1 MCKNLELFTRKVF
14 STSKPDFSHQLHRG
28 EKEADVK
35 VYQTSNLH
43 YYSKKNVQQDKLNAY
58 TPPKNSEKFL
68 IQCRQFKETYNWSI
82 KICWQIAHSIPCWP
96 ITFIFLTTFSVPSVE
111 SIYDLQGSTLQLLI
125 NNIFAGSYIM
135 INNWISSC
143 YSLTY
148 KITFK
153 TLQICSYYL
162 AKTYSSRCQFGEF

>member
-58 TPPKNSEKFL
+58 TPPKTSELGDIRNFL
-68 IQCRQFKETYNWSI
+68 YNVATL
-82 KICWQIAHSIPCWP
+82 KRH
-96 ITFIFLTTFSVPSVE
+96 TT
-111 SIYDLQGSTLQLLI
+111 DQ
-125 NNIFAGSYIM
+125 
-135 INNWISSC
+135 
-143 YSLTY
+143 
-148 KITFK
+148 
-153 TLQICSYYL
+153 
-162 AKTYSSRCQFGEF
+162 SRFVDR